1 MPGAGAGGCRGL
13 PAVFGQPGL
22 PPLGAGCRG
31 CGGAPEGPCPPR
43 MAQEVQYEPV
53 AELGAGAHGSVF
65 KARDRLSGR
74 FVALKNVRVPTGGA
88 GLPPSTVREVALL
101 RRLERLEHPNIVRLM
116 DVCASARSPHEAKVT
131 LVFEHVE
138 QDLKTFLEQAPAP
151 GLPPDTIKDLMRQLL
166 RALDFLHAQRIVHR
180 DLKPQNVLVTSAGQL
195 KVADFGLARIY
206 GCHVALTPV
215 VVTLWYRAPEV
226 LLRAAYAFPV
236 DMWSVGCIF
245 AEMFRRKPLFCGT
258 SEADQLGKIF
268 ELIGLPQ
275 EDEWP
280 QDVALPRAAFAPC
293 APRQPRG
300 EVPELGD
307 SGEQLLLALLTF
319 SPHKRIPAHEAL
331 GHRYLQGGCEG

>member
-1 MPGAGAGGCRGL
+1 PRT
-13 PAVFGQPGL
+13 
-22 PPLGAGCRG
+22 
-31 CGGAPEGPCPPR
+31 PR

-53 AELGAGAHGSVF
+53 AELGVGAHGTVF

-101 RRLERLEHPNIVRLM
+101 RRLEHLEHPNIVRLM

-138 QDLKTFLEQAPAP
+138 QDLKTFLEKAPAP
-151 GLPPDTIKDLMRQLL
+151 GLPPDTIKVGPGGPEAPGGAEGSLSPCPPAQDLMRQFL
-166 RALDFLHAQRIVHR
+166 RALDFLHTQRIVHR

-206 GCHVALTPV
+206 SCHMALTPV

-226 LLRAAYAFPV
+226 LLRAAYASPV

-245 AEMFRRKPLFCGT
+245 AEMFRRK
-258 SEADQLGKIF
+258 
-268 ELIGLPQ
+268 
-275 EDEWP
+275 
-280 QDVALPRAAFAPC
+280 
-293 APRQPRG
+293 
-300 EVPELGD
+300 
-307 SGEQLLLALLTF
+307 
-319 SPHKRIPAHEAL
+319 
-331 GHRYLQGGCEG
+331 

>member
-1 MPGAGAGGCRGL
+1 
-13 PAVFGQPGL
+13 
-22 PPLGAGCRG
+22 
-31 CGGAPEGPCPPR
+31 

-53 AELGAGAHGSVF
+53 AELGVGAHGAVF

-101 RRLERLEHPNIVRLM
+101 RRLEHLEHPNIVRLM
-116 DVCASARSPHEAKVT
+116 DVCASARTPHEAKVT

-138 QDLKTFLEQAPAP
+138 QDLKTFLEKAPAP
-151 GLPPDTIKDLMRQLL
+151 GLPPDTIKDLMRQFL

-206 GCHVALTPV
+206 SCHMALTPV

-226 LLRAAYAFPV
+226 LLRAAYASPV

-268 ELIGLPQ
+268 ELIGLPH

-280 QDVALPRAAFAPC
+280 QDVALPRDAFAPC
-293 APRQPRG
+293 APREPRG

-319 SPHKRIPAHEAL
+319 SPHKRISAHEAL
-331 GHRYLQGGCEG
+331 GHRYLQGGGRGVTPPPPKKHL